1 MIVLVYELPSELVP
15 MVMTPKIV
23 LEADTKLVMV
33 LPSVVRV
40 VYTPSVE
47 IADPEATTLLDSEAL
62 EAPEEA
68 PEEAL
73 PAPPAVTLLASLTTE
88 VTPRTPVAVA
98 ARFEREVAEATI
110 H

>member
-1 MIVLVYELPSELVP
+1 MVLVNELPSELVP

-47 IADPEATTLLDSEAL
+47 IADPEATTSLDNEAL

-68 PEEAL
+68 L
-73 PAPPAVTLLASLTTE
+73 PTPPAVTLLASLRTE
-88 VTPRTPVAVA
+88 VTPRTLVAVA
-98 ARFEREVAEATI
+98 ARFEREVAVATLR
-110 H
+110 